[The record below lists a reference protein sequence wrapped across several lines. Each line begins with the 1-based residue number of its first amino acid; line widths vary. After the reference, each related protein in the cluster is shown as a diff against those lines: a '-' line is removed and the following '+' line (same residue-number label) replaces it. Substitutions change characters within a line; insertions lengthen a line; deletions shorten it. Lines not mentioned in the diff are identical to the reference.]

1 MNDKIYSFIMKGELT
16 KALLKQNMPNRH
28 SSSNLLVE
36 NYHKSLSIDLLDEE
50 YLQVSTN
57 MSIVYIAISTFEN
70 MVRQFIKKI
79 LIEKFE
85 DEWISK
91 GISEKIVRKAKNRQ
105 NEDANTKWHTQ
116 RGGDIIDYIDF
127 DDLSKIIS
135 QNLELFKDYI
145 YSPEWANTI
154 FNTLNKSRNVIMH
167 SGELSKEDI
176 ERIRMNI
183 RDWIRQVGN

>member
-1 MNDKIYSFIMKGELT
+1 MAKFCTKCGNELND
-16 KALLKQNMPNRH
+16 
-28 SSSNLLVE
+28 SN
-36 NYHKSLSIDLLDEE
+36 
-50 YLQVSTN
+50 
-57 MSIVYIAISTFEN
+57 FC
-70 MVRQFIKKI
+70 
-79 LIEKFE
+79 EKC
-85 DEWISK
+85 
-91 GISEKIVRKAKNRQ
+91 GAK

-176 ERIRMNI
+176 ERIGMNI